1 MADLLS
7 PIEGAH
13 CTAGAAPASGLP
25 ASRARS
31 LDMRIVVLVSSQGA
45 IVTHFATY
53 RDHFP
58 PVATHDRDRV
68 FTLAFQGELTGLPG
82 LEWPSCIAVQGA
94 IYREADIWRIS
105 GRTIDVPKPA
115 KRRRKSAQI
124 LPFSP
129 EGGRQ

>member
-1 MADLLS
+1 MVDLLS

-13 CTAGAAPASGLP
+13 CAAGAPPAAGQP

-31 LDMRIVVLVSSQGA
+31 LDKRVVVLVSSQGA
-45 IVTHFATY
+45 IVTHFATD

-68 FTLAFQGELTGLPG
+68 CTLAFQGELTGLPG

-115 KRRRKSAQI
+115 KRRRKTAQI
-124 LPFSP
+124 LPFP
-129 EGGRQ
+129 PVGGRQ